1 MLHHL
6 RVSSVDNL
14 CLSNAATN
22 RDTLMRRWFLSILVS
37 ALSCAALVALAQSA
51 RAQQATLAFTA
62 IPDEDETRLVERFT
76 IYAKY
81 LEAKLGIPV
90 KYLPVKSYPA
100 AVTAFINNQ
109 VQFAWFGGFT
119 GVQAR
124 LAVPGSEAVVQGAE
138 DVAFKSYFIAHASS
152 GLKASTEFPKGLE
165 GRSFTFG
172 SRSSTSGRVF
182 PEHYIREATGKA
194 PEQLFARVGFSGD
207 HSKTIQLI
215 QSGAYQV
222 GAVDRLVFEN
232 AVKTGKVEPKD
243 VAIIWETPT
252 FPDYHWVLRGDYDKT
267 FGTGAKDKLVA
278 AMLAVDDPKMLAVFD
293 RTKFIPTKNE
303 NYKVIEEVGKLTGL
317 LN

>member
-1 MLHHL
+1 
-6 RVSSVDNL
+6 
-14 CLSNAATN
+14 
-22 RDTLMRRWFLSILVS
+22 MRRRLLSV
-37 ALSCAALVALAQSA
+37 LSMVFNCAVLAALIQPTQSQQA
-51 RAQQATLAFTA
+51 MAQQATLVFTA

-100 AVTAFINNQ
+100 AVTAFTNNQ

-124 LAVPGSEAVVQGAE
+124 LAVAGSEAVVQGAE

-152 GLKASTEFPKGLE
+152 GLTAGTEFPKGLE
-165 GRSFTFG
+165 GKSFTFG

-182 PEHYIREATGKA
+182 PEHFIREATGKT

-207 HSKTIQLI
+207 HNKTIQLV

-232 AVKTGKVEPKD
+232 AVKTGKVDAKD
-243 VAIIWETPT
+243 VAIIWTTPT
-252 FPDYHWVLRGDYDKT
+252 FPDYHWVVRGEDDKT
-267 FGTGAKDKLVA
+267 FGAGAKDKLIA

-303 NYKVIEEVGKLTGL
+303 NYKVIEDVGKLTGL